1 MFYYH
6 SFPFNAV
13 TDVFQADSS
22 STETDTSTIIGGVVA
37 VVFMITT
44 SLTVVVIVVLLLRS
58 RSGNYS
64 AKTRQEI
71 HSYIVMTHVIGF
83 YTELQL

>member
-13 TDVFQADSS
+13 TEVFQPDSS

-37 VVFMITT
+37 VVITT

>member
-37 VVFMITT
+37 VVITT

-83 YTELQL
+83 YTALQL